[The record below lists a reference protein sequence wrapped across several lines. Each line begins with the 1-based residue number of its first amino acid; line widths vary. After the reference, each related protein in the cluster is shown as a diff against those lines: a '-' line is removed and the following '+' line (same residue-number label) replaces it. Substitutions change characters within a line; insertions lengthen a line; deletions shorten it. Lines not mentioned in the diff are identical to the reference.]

1 MDIATLGGFILAYI
15 IIGTAISLGGP
26 FNIFINAPSML
37 VVVGGTFAVTLMRIT
52 LGNFLGSFKIALK
65 GFFYKLDAPQSLIE
79 ESVELANV
87 ARKEGILAL
96 EGREISNSF
105 LQRGIGLCIDGHA
118 PEIVKNLMVK
128 DINMSIER
136 HTIGANMFKAMAVYA
151 PAMGMI
157 GTLIGLV
164 QMLSNMSDPAA
175 IGPAMAVALLTT
187 LYGAVIANAFASPLA
202 EKLILISGYEK
213 LNKDLILE
221 SIGGIQDGT
230 NPRVLKQL
238 LNAYL
243 PESKRQE
250 EE

>member
-1 MDIATLGGFILAYI
+1 M
-15 IIGTAISLGGP
+15 
-26 FNIFINAPSML
+26 
-37 VVVGGTFAVTLMRIT
+37 
-52 LGNFLGSFKIALK
+52 GNFLGSFKIGLK
-65 GFFYKLDAPQSLIE
+65 GFFYKLDQPQKLID

-118 PEIVKNLMVK
+118 PEIVKNLLAK

-136 HTIGANMFKAMAVYA
+136 HTIGADMFKAMAVYA

-164 QMLSNMSDPAA
+164 QMLANMSDPAA

-213 LNKDLILE
+213 TNKDLILE
-221 SIGGIQDGT
+221 SINGIQDGT
-230 NPRVLKQL
+230 NPRVLKQML
-238 LNAYL
+238 DAYL
-243 PESKRQE
+243 PEGKRTAE
-250 EE
+250 D